1 MKTKLSFKIIAAL
14 ISISL
19 AALLFSQGYWLKGLY
34 DSTWMQINGNIE
46 EAMRMADYK
55 EIFIRIDELTQGET
69 HGEISQSFTFS
80 KEENEET
87 EKAGMMDTF
96 AVHTD
101 KNPFKNKDI
110 SKSLNEYLSLLTD
123 LEGQIQQALHMKID
137 SLMPVN
143 YNKYDSLLSIEL
155 KQLDIFVPHKL
166 EVVQLVDSLPK
177 VVMSIQSTDSVI
189 ATENWDKA
197 SLFNYPISTQSEQY
211 YQLTLNTPSLLV
223 FKQMAGILISSLLL
237 VILILIAFI
246 YLIHTILRQKTVEEL
261 KTDFTNN
268 MTHELKTP
276 ISVAYAANDVLLN
289 YDNNANEKQKK
300 YLGIIREQLT
310 QLSGLVEQ
318 ILTLSVENR
327 NTFRLKQESIPIT
340 DIIPPLIEQHKLKAG
355 KPVNFTVNIP
365 DNIAVFA
372 DRTHFY
378 NMLGN
383 LIDNAVKY
391 SGDKP
396 CDISIQAETQAN
408 GIRISI
414 TDNGIG
420 ISEASLPHIFDKFYR
435 VPSGNLHNVKGFGL
449 GLYYVKDMMA
459 KHGGAVSAKSQPG
472 KGTTFTLHFKN

>member
-34 DSTWMQINGNIE
+34 DSTSKQINDNIE

-55 EIFIRIDELTQGET
+55 EVFFRIDELTQGDV
-69 HGEISQSFTFS
+69 HGEINQRLSFS
-80 KEENEET
+80 KEEDEET
-87 EKAGMMDTF
+87 EKVGMMDTF

-101 KNPFKNKDI
+101 KNPFKNEDI
-110 SKSLNEYLSLLTD
+110 ANSLNEYLSLLTN
-123 LEGQIQQALHMKID
+123 LEGQIQQALHLKID
-137 SLMPVN
+137 SLMPIS

-155 KQLDIFVPHKL
+155 KQHDIFVPHKL
-166 EVVQLVDSLPK
+166 EVVQLVDSLPE
-177 VVMSIQSTDSVI
+177 VVVTFLSADSLKT
-189 ATENWDKA
+189 AENWNKA
-197 SLFNYPISTQSEQY
+197 IQFNYPISTQSEQY

-355 KPVNFTVNIP
+355 KPVNFTINIP

-396 CDISIQAETQAN
+396 CDISIQAETQTN
-408 GIRISI
+408 GIRISV

-459 KHGGAVSAKSQPG
+459 KHGGSVSVKSQPG

>member
-34 DSTWMQINGNIE
+34 DSTSKQINDNIE

-55 EIFIRIDELTQGET
+55 EVFFRIDELTQGDV
-69 HGEISQSFTFS
+69 HGEINQRLSFS
-80 KEENEET
+80 KEEDEET
-87 EKAGMMDTF
+87 EKVGMMDTF

-101 KNPFKNKDI
+101 KNPFKNEDI
-110 SKSLNEYLSLLTD
+110 ANSLNEYLSLLTN
-123 LEGQIQQALHMKID
+123 LEGQIQQALHLKID
-137 SLMPVN
+137 SLMPIS

-155 KQLDIFVPHKL
+155 KQHDIFVPHKL
-166 EVVQLVDSLPK
+166 EVVQLVDSLPE
-177 VVMSIQSTDSVI
+177 VVVTFLSADSLKT
-189 ATENWDKA
+189 AENWNKA
-197 SLFNYPISTQSEQY
+197 IQFNYPISTQSEQY

-355 KPVNFTVNIP
+355 KPVNFTINIP

-408 GIRISI
+408 GIRISV

-459 KHGGAVSAKSQPG
+459 KHGGSVSVKSQPG

>member
-34 DSTWMQINGNIE
+34 DSTSKQINDNIE

-55 EIFIRIDELTQGET
+55 EVFFRIDELTQGDV
-69 HGEISQSFTFS
+69 HGEINQRLSFS
-80 KEENEET
+80 KEEDEET
-87 EKAGMMDTF
+87 EKVGVMDTF

-101 KNPFKNKDI
+101 KNPFKNEDI

-123 LEGQIQQALHMKID
+123 LEGQIQQALHLKID
-137 SLMPVN
+137 SLMPIS

-155 KQLDIFVPHKL
+155 KQHDIFVPHKL
-166 EVVQLVDSLPK
+166 EVVQLVDSLPE
-177 VVMSIQSTDSVI
+177 VVVTFLSADSLKT
-189 ATENWDKA
+189 TENWNKA
-197 SLFNYPISTQSEQY
+197 IQFNYPISTQSEQY

-355 KPVNFTVNIP
+355 KPVNFTINIP

-408 GIRISI
+408 GIRISV

-459 KHGGAVSAKSQPG
+459 KHGGSVSVKSQPG